1 MACRTPA
8 RIHSSTRVLQ
18 NVAAMAPAVVMS
30 PIVCLVRIEIWSD
43 VVCPWC
49 YIGKRRFETA
59 LTNIQRN
66 GNTEPIEVIYRSY
79 QLDPQ
84 APVTE
89 TTAVV
94 DAYAKKFGGRERAEQ
109 ILTHLTS
116 VAAGDGLT
124 FNMDAALRANTILS
138 HRILHWAL
146 ATYGPDIQIQ
156 LKEALLA
163 AYFTHGINIGDLDE
177 LLSIC
182 TTLGLDSEGL
192 RIWLSQDQGFQEI
205 QADFEGAA
213 LRDITAVPTYV
224 INDQFMIPGAQDVE
238 LFERIL
244 TKMLQ
249 Q

>member
-1 MACRTPA
+1 M
-8 RIHSSTRVLQ
+8 
-18 NVAAMAPAVVMS
+18 
-30 PIVCLVRIEIWSD
+30 RIEIWSD

-59 LTNIQRN
+59 LTNIERN

-79 QLDPQ
+79 QLDPH

-94 DAYAKKFGGRERAEQ
+94 DAYAKKFGGRERADQ

-116 VAAGDGLT
+116 VAAGDGLA
-124 FNMDAALRANTILS
+124 FNMGKALRANTVLS
-138 HRILHWAL
+138 HRILHWSL
-146 ATYGPDIQIQ
+146 ATYGPDIQSQ
-156 LKEALLA
+156 VKEALLA
-163 AYFTHGINIGDLDE
+163 AYFTHGINIGDLEE

-182 TTLGLDSEGL
+182 TQLGLDSEGL
-192 RIWLSQDQGFQEI
+192 RTWLNQNQGFKEVQE
-205 QADFEGAA
+205 DFEGAA

-244 TKMLQ
+244 TKMLHQ
-249 Q
+249 